1 MLPVSPALAAE
12 EHSPGTSDEDDD
24 WDELNDHGSTMVR
37 THFLQHP
44 KRRGCPCND
53 RGALDVRNTYGAR
66 PRGLDT
72 CPPLLPQ
79 SSRSGRQCC
88 GWITTWA
95 KGTPC
100 DTLKR
105 APATPMATEY
115 LRARWQLAQR
125 EALVDRLLCWQ

>member
-1 MLPVSPALAAE
+1 MVPVSPALAAE

-53 RGALDVRNTYGAR
+53 RGALDVRNSYGAR

-72 CPPLLPQ
+72 CLP
-79 SSRSGRQCC
+79 S
-88 GWITTWA
+88 
-95 KGTPC
+95 P
-100 DTLKR
+100 
-105 APATPMATEY
+105 
-115 LRARWQLAQR
+115 R
-125 EALVDRLLCWQ
+125 EAADNSAVR